1 MKPTIAQQINTLLY
15 YLQTKQ
21 TPPFEI
27 LFWENLQKIDF
38 DYSANSLQQLS
49 RFFAAM
55 AKRHIQLPQ
64 LLANQSGQAL
74 VVALAAYIADYLAKT
89 TGQPIAWYD
98 YDRMSAQLARQNKHP
113 IQSQLPADFY
123 ASLTARIGHKIY
135 CQPLKLL
142 PDLLQG
148 KDVLPQF
155 IAQMTQT
162 LYQQSQVNLLQS
174 PEAVCQG
181 YLAKVKTGKLQDDAI
196 AFSTYLAAVNFDH
209 SRDSLV
215 QIDEALSAIQQA
227 FGFTQADYLDFLQ
240 DTSRQAFCY
249 LLGFYIGV
257 TSSRLANVPVRWV
270 SFAQMYDSLG
280 EEFAEC
286 IEHSFV
292 LLFEDCY
299 RTPMLVVTNRLFGLA
314 SNFPTTAAEF
324 ADIVQRQNAGRLA
337 VYPYQDAVNSTAD
350 LPAPWT
356 SAMQAA
362 GGLVASVLS
371 RLSQG
376 EPILPCM
383 YQAYISDNTGDQ
395 LTAFNPSNIK
405 LLSPSDTDLDTD
417 IEKNINIETDTD
429 TLIDSL
435 YQTLHQNPQLATIIV
450 GCFDSYTNLPMGR
463 TEGIVIEI
471 WVYDNPCLQL
481 QLVLP
486 YQPANDWHSL
496 KIYPLVSH
504 QNGAQTALTSEQIA
518 ALTTHFYQALLSPP
532 STQHTAVKT
541 LWQDAYVNQLDSWVL
556 PPKDQRIQQQNAQL
570 VTHFDFALLPILDNQ
585 PNVNMAAFDYTSIDW
600 RGFDLAKHILQAS
613 HHEQSYLQVYVS
625 DNLIKDEL
633 YRQVEATE
641 DLYRYGKVVWGVVIK
656 SDAAL
661 TEPMS
666 EEERDTPFANHRVS
680 CADILFDPSGQAR
693 VEDLQAKASQL
704 MDAVG
709 TVNQPTNATPDVAF
723 YQLHCQDDTSRVFNL
738 AYPAS
743 IAATNYRITT
753 SWIWRRH
760 LPNGILSNSI
770 VPIII
775 HTNAYQNKAEQ
786 GEIMVLPSQ
795 LWDKAYYHYWLS
807 LAYEQFG
814 QDYDLLPYIHWQQ
827 KYAQDSTDAA
837 TQKRLWPKFKPNRAP
852 NRAPS
857 REQSSAIGLMSDKPQ
872 KPVQTAAKPQ
882 GSLQQATIQQAA
894 IQQTTGQKLAD
905 VKSTLQPSIASTPQT
920 AQAAKISQTSQTL
933 QTPKAM
939 PPSSLSNELTQQL
952 MNDKLRLQT
961 QLSTKDTAKDKKLLV
976 IAIGG
981 VLFLIIMVI
990 LVKFMR

>member
-123 ASLTARIGHKIY
+123 ASLTARIGHKVY

-181 YLAKVKTGKLQDDAI
+181 YLAKVKTGKLQDAAI
-196 AFSTYLAAVNFDH
+196 AFSTYLAAVNFDN

-257 TSSRLANVPVRWV
+257 TSSRLANAPVRWV

-280 EEFAEC
+280 EAFAEC
-286 IEHSFV
+286 LEHSFV

-314 SNFPTTAAEF
+314 SSFPTTAAEF
-324 ADIVQRQNAGRLA
+324 ADILQRQNAGHIA
-337 VYPYQDAVNSTAD
+337 VYPYQDAVSATAD

-362 GGLVASVLS
+362 GALVASVLS

-376 EPILPCM
+376 EPILPSV
-383 YQAYISDNTGDQ
+383 YQAHTSDNTGGE

-405 LLSPSDTDLDTD
+405 LLSPSDTDLDTATA
-417 IEKNINIETDTD
+417 TDTD
-429 TLIDSL
+429 TDTNIDTVIDSL
-435 YQTLHQNPQLATIIV
+435 YQTLHQNPQLAPVIV

-471 WVYDNPCLQL
+471 WVYENPRLQL

-486 YQPANDWHSL
+486 YQSANDWHSL

-504 QNGAQTALTSEQIA
+504 QNGAQTALTSEQIT
-518 ALTTHFYQALLSPP
+518 ALTTHFYQALLSTP
-532 STQHTAVKT
+532 STQNTAVKT

-585 PNVNMAAFDYTSIDW
+585 PTVNMAAFDYTSIDW

-661 TEPMS
+661 TQPMS
-666 EEERDTPFANHRVS
+666 EEERDTPFANYRVS

-704 MDAVG
+704 MDAIG
-709 TVNQPTNATPDVAF
+709 TVNQPTNAAPDVAF
-723 YQLHCQDDTSRVFNL
+723 YQLHCQDHTSRVFNL

-760 LPNGILSNSI
+760 LPNGMLSNSI

-837 TQKRLWPKFKPNRAP
+837 TQKRLWPKFKPNRAS

-857 REQSSAIGLMSDKPQ
+857 RQQSSAIVLSDKLENPMSA
-872 KPVQTAAKPQ
+872 TAKQQ
-882 GSLQQATIQQAA
+882 GSMQQATIQQAT

-905 VKSTLQPSIASTPQT
+905 VKPTLQPSIESTPQ
-920 AQAAKISQTSQTL
+920 AAQTSQTSL
-933 QTPKAM
+933 TSKAM
-939 PPSSLSNELTQQL
+939 PPSALSNELTQQL

-976 IAIGG
+976 IALGG
-981 VLFLIIMVI
+981 VFVLIIMVI
-990 LVKFMR
+990 LVKLMR

>member
-1 MKPTIAQQINTLLY
+1 MKPTTAQQVNTLLY

-64 LLANQSGQAL
+64 LLAHQSGQAL
-74 VVALAAYIADYLAKT
+74 IVALAAYIADYLAKT
-89 TGQPIAWYD
+89 TGQAIAWYD
-98 YDRMSAQLARQNKHP
+98 YDRMSAQLARQNKYP
-113 IQSQLPADFY
+113 IQSQLPANFY
-123 ASLTARIGHKIY
+123 SSLTARIGHKLY

-148 KDVLPQF
+148 KEVLPQF
-155 IAQMTQT
+155 IDQMTQT

-181 YLAKVKTGKLQDDAI
+181 YLAKVKTGKLQDAAI
-196 AFSTYLAAVNFDH
+196 AFSTYLAAVNFNH

-240 DTSRQAFCY
+240 DASRQAFCY

-257 TSSRLANVPVRWV
+257 TSSRLANAPVRWV

-280 EEFAEC
+280 EAFAEC
-286 IEHSFV
+286 LEHSFV

-324 ADIVQRQNAGRLA
+324 ADILQRQNAGNIA
-337 VYPYQDAVNSTAD
+337 VYPYQDAVSAIAN

-362 GGLVASVLS
+362 GALVASVLS

-376 EPILPCM
+376 QPIVPCV
-383 YQAYISDNTGDQ
+383 YQAHTSDNPADE

-417 IEKNINIETDTD
+417 IEKNTNIETDTDTD

-435 YQTLHQNPQLATIIV
+435 YQTLHQNPQLAPIIV

-471 WVYDNPCLQL
+471 WVYENPRLQL

-486 YQPANDWHSL
+486 YQSANDWHSL

-504 QNGAQTALTSEQIA
+504 QNGAQTALTSEQIT
-518 ALTTHFYQALLSPP
+518 ALTTHFYQALLSAP
-532 STQHTAVKT
+532 SQNTAVKT

-585 PNVNMAAFDYTSIDW
+585 PNVNMAAFDYSSIDW

-613 HHEQSYLQVYVS
+613 HHEQGYLQVYVS

-633 YRQVEATE
+633 YRQVEAAE

-656 SDAAL
+656 SDAEL
-661 TEPMS
+661 TKPMS

-704 MDAVG
+704 MDAIG
-709 TVNQPTNATPDVAF
+709 TVNQPPNTTPDVAF

-743 IAATNYRITT
+743 IAVTNYRITT

-760 LPNGILSNSI
+760 LPNGMLSNNI

-827 KYAQDSTDAA
+827 KYAQDSTDVA

-857 REQSSAIGLMSDKPQ
+857 RQQSSAIVLSDKLENPMSA
-872 KPVQTAAKPQ
+872 TAKQQ
-882 GSLQQATIQQAA
+882 GSMQQATIQQAT

-905 VKSTLQPSIASTPQT
+905 VKPTLQPSIESTPQ
-920 AQAAKISQTSQTL
+920 AAQTSQTSL
-933 QTPKAM
+933 TSKAM
-939 PPSSLSNELTQQL
+939 PPSALSNELTQQL

-976 IAIGG
+976 IALGG
-981 VLFLIIMVI
+981 VLILIILVI
-990 LVKFMR
+990 LVKIMR

>member
-98 YDRMSAQLARQNKHP
+98 YDRMSAQLARQNKYP
-113 IQSQLPADFY
+113 TQSQLPADFY
-123 ASLTARIGHKIY
+123 ASLTARIGHKVY

-148 KDVLPQF
+148 KEVLPQF

-240 DTSRQAFCY
+240 DASRQAFCY

-257 TSSRLANVPVRWV
+257 TSSRLANAPVRWV

-280 EEFAEC
+280 ETFAEC
-286 IEHSFV
+286 LEHSFV

-299 RTPMLVVTNRLFGLA
+299 RTPVLVVTNRLFGLA
-314 SNFPTTAAEF
+314 SSFPTTAAEF
-324 ADIVQRQNAGRLA
+324 ADILQRQNAGHIA
-337 VYPYQDAVNSTAD
+337 VYPYQDAVSATAD

-362 GGLVASVLS
+362 GALVASVLS

-376 EPILPCM
+376 EPILPCV
-383 YQAYISDNTGDQ
+383 YQAHSSDNTGDE
-395 LTAFNPSNIK
+395 LTAFNPSNIA
-405 LLSPSDTDLDTD
+405 LLSPSDTDLDTA
-417 IEKNINIETDTD
+417 TDTD
-429 TLIDSL
+429 TDTVIDSL
-435 YQTLHQNPQLATIIV
+435 YQTLHQNPQLAPIIV
-450 GCFDSYTNLPMGR
+450 GCFDSYTNLPMRR

-471 WVYDNPCLQL
+471 WVYENPRLQL

-486 YQPANDWHSL
+486 YQSANDWHSL

-504 QNGAQTALTSEQIA
+504 QNSAQTALTSEQIT
-518 ALTTHFYQALLSPP
+518 ALTTHFYQALLSTPL
-532 STQHTAVKT
+532 TQNTAVKT

-556 PPKDQRIQQQNAQL
+556 PPKDQRIQQQNTQL
-570 VTHFDFALLPILDNQ
+570 VTHFDFTLLPILDNQ
-585 PNVNMAAFDYTSIDW
+585 PTVNMAAFDYTSIDW

-613 HHEQSYLQVYVS
+613 HQEQSYLQVYVS

-656 SDAAL
+656 SDAEL
-661 TEPMS
+661 TKPMS

-704 MDAVG
+704 MDAVA
-709 TVNQPTNATPDVAF
+709 TNQPPNAPPDVAF
-723 YQLHCQDDTSRVFNL
+723 YQLHCQDHTSRVFNL

-760 LPNGILSNSI
+760 LPNGMLSNSV

-827 KYAQDSTDAA
+827 KYAQDSTDVAI
-837 TQKRLWPKFKPNRAP
+837 QKRLWPKFKPNRAP

-857 REQSSAIGLMSDKPQ
+857 REQNSAIGLMSDKLENPMSA
-872 KPVQTAAKPQ
+872 TAKQQ
-882 GSLQQATIQQAA
+882 GSVQQAAVQQAT

-905 VKSTLQPSIASTPQT
+905 VQPTLQPSIESTSQA
-920 AQAAKISQTSQTL
+920 AQAAKTS
-933 QTPKAM
+933 QTPKAL

-961 QLSTKDTAKDKKLLV
+961 QLSTKDTAKEKKLLM

-981 VLFLIIMVI
+981 VLVLIIMVI
-990 LVKFMR
+990 LVKLMR

>member
-1 MKPTIAQQINTLLY
+1 MKPTTAQQVNTLLY

-240 DTSRQAFCY
+240 DASHQAFCY

-286 IEHSFV
+286 LEHSFV

-299 RTPMLVVTNRLFGLA
+299 RKPMLVVTNRLFGLA
-314 SNFPTTAAEF
+314 SNFPTTAVEF
-324 ADIVQRQNAGRLA
+324 ADILQRQNAGHIG
-337 VYPYQDAVNSTAD
+337 VYPYQNAVSATAD
-350 LPAPWT
+350 LPALWS

-376 EPILPCM
+376 QPILPSV
-383 YQAYISDNTGDQ
+383 YQAHTSDNTGDE
-395 LTAFNPSNIK
+395 LTAFNPSNIA
-405 LLSPSDTDLDTD
+405 LLSPSDTDVDTVTDADTD
-417 IEKNINIETDTD
+417 K
-429 TLIDSL
+429 LIDSL
-435 YQTLHQNPQLATIIV
+435 YQTLHQNPQLGPIIV

-471 WVYDNPCLQL
+471 WVYENPRLQL

-486 YQPANDWHSL
+486 YQSTNDWHSL
-496 KIYPLVSH
+496 KIYPLVSD

-518 ALTTHFYQALLSPP
+518 ALTTHFYQALLSTP
-532 STQHTAVKT
+532 STQNTAVKT

-585 PNVNMAAFDYTSIDW
+585 PNVNMAAFDYNSIDW
-600 RGFDLAKHILQAS
+600 RGFDLAKHILQTTQ
-613 HHEQSYLQVYVS
+613 HEQSYLQVYVS

-633 YRQVEATE
+633 YRQVEVTE

-661 TEPMS
+661 TEPMP
-666 EEERDTPFANHRVS
+666 EEERDTPFANYQVS

-704 MDAVG
+704 MDAIG
-709 TVNQPTNATPDVAF
+709 TVNQPPNTTPDLAF
-723 YQLHCQDDTSRVFNL
+723 YQLHYQDDTSRVFNL

-760 LPNGILSNSI
+760 LPNGMLSNSV

-814 QDYDLLPYIHWQQ
+814 QNYDLLPYIHWQQ
-827 KYAQDSTDAA
+827 KYAQDGTDAA

-852 NRAPS
+852 SRTPNRA
-857 REQSSAIGLMSDKPQ
+857 QSSAIGLMSDKPQ

-939 PPSSLSNELTQQL
+939 PPSSLSNELTQQI

-981 VLFLIIMVI
+981 MLVLIIMVI
-990 LVKFMR
+990 LVKLMR

>member
-1 MKPTIAQQINTLLY
+1 MKPTTAQQVNTLLY

-89 TGQPIAWYD
+89 TGQAIAWYD
-98 YDRMSAQLARQNKHP
+98 YDRMSAQRARQNKHP
-113 IQSQLPADFY
+113 THSQLPANFY
-123 ASLTARIGHKIY
+123 SSLTAHIGHKLY

-174 PEAVCQG
+174 PEVVCQG
-181 YLAKVKTGKLQDDAI
+181 YLAKVKTGKLQDAAI

-227 FGFTQADYLDFLQ
+227 FGFTQADYLEFLQ
-240 DTSRQAFCY
+240 DASHQAFCY

-257 TSSRLANVPVRWV
+257 TSSRLANAPVRWV

-280 EEFAEC
+280 EGFAEC
-286 IEHSFV
+286 LEHSFV

-324 ADIVQRQNAGRLA
+324 ADIVQRQNAGHLA
-337 VYPYQDAVNSTAD
+337 VYPYQDAVSATAD

-376 EPILPCM
+376 QPIVPCV
-383 YQAYISDNTGDQ
+383 YQAHTSDNTGGE

-405 LLSPSDTDLDTD
+405 LLSPSDTDLDKVTA
-417 IEKNINIETDTD
+417 TDTD
-429 TLIDSL
+429 TDTDKLIDSL
-435 YQTLHQNPQLATIIV
+435 YQTLHQNPQLAPITV

-471 WVYDNPCLQL
+471 WVYENPRLQL

-518 ALTTHFYQALLSPP
+518 ALTTHFYQALLSTP
-532 STQHTAVKT
+532 STQNTAVKT

-570 VTHFDFALLPILDNQ
+570 VTHFDFTLLPILDN
-585 PNVNMAAFDYTSIDW
+585 
-600 RGFDLAKHILQAS
+600 
-613 HHEQSYLQVYVS
+613 
-625 DNLIKDEL
+625 
-633 YRQVEATE
+633 
-641 DLYRYGKVVWGVVIK
+641 
-656 SDAAL
+656 
-661 TEPMS
+661 
-666 EEERDTPFANHRVS
+666 
-680 CADILFDPSGQAR
+680 
-693 VEDLQAKASQL
+693 
-704 MDAVG
+704 
-709 TVNQPTNATPDVAF
+709 
-723 YQLHCQDDTSRVFNL
+723 
-738 AYPAS
+738 
-743 IAATNYRITT
+743 
-753 SWIWRRH
+753 
-760 LPNGILSNSI
+760 
-770 VPIII
+770 
-775 HTNAYQNKAEQ
+775 
-786 GEIMVLPSQ
+786 
-795 LWDKAYYHYWLS
+795 
-807 LAYEQFG
+807 
-814 QDYDLLPYIHWQQ
+814 
-827 KYAQDSTDAA
+827 
-837 TQKRLWPKFKPNRAP
+837 
-852 NRAPS
+852 
-857 REQSSAIGLMSDKPQ
+857 
-872 KPVQTAAKPQ
+872 
-882 GSLQQATIQQAA
+882 
-894 IQQTTGQKLAD
+894 
-905 VKSTLQPSIASTPQT
+905 
-920 AQAAKISQTSQTL
+920 
-933 QTPKAM
+933 
-939 PPSSLSNELTQQL
+939 
-952 MNDKLRLQT
+952 
-961 QLSTKDTAKDKKLLV
+961 
-976 IAIGG
+976 
-981 VLFLIIMVI
+981 
-990 LVKFMR
+990 

>member
-1 MKPTIAQQINTLLY
+1 MKPTTAQQVNTLLY

-21 TPPFEI
+21 TPPFKI

-49 RFFAAM
+49 QFFAAM

-74 VVALAAYIADYLAKT
+74 IVALAAYIADYLAKT

-98 YDRMSAQLARQNKHP
+98 YDRMSAQLARQNKYP

-123 ASLTARIGHKIY
+123 ASLTAHIGHKVY

-162 LYQQSQVNLLQS
+162 VYQQSQVNLLQS

-181 YLAKVKTGKLQDDAI
+181 YLAKVKTGKLQDAAT
-196 AFSTYLAAVNFDH
+196 AFSTYLAAVNFDN

-227 FGFTQADYLDFLQ
+227 VGFTQADYLDFLQ
-240 DTSRQAFCY
+240 DASSQAFCY

-280 EEFAEC
+280 EEFTEC

-314 SNFPTTAAEF
+314 SNFPTTATEF
-324 ADIVQRQNAGRLA
+324 ADILQRQNAGHLA
-337 VYPYQDAVNSTAD
+337 VYPYQDAVSATAN

-362 GGLVASVLS
+362 GGLVASVLL

-376 EPILPCM
+376 QPIVPCV
-383 YQAYISDNTGDQ
+383 YQAHSSDNKADE
-395 LTAFNPSNIK
+395 LTAFNPCNIK
-405 LLSPSDTDLDTD
+405 LLSPSDTDLDTVTA
-417 IEKNINIETDTD
+417 TDTD
-429 TLIDSL
+429 TVIDSL
-435 YQTLHQNPQLATIIV
+435 YQTLHQNPQLAPIIV

-471 WVYDNPCLQL
+471 WVYENPRLQL

-486 YQPANDWHSL
+486 YQSANDWHSL

-504 QNGAQTALTSEQIA
+504 QNGAQTVLNSEQTA
-518 ALTTHFYQALLSPP
+518 ALTTHFYQALLSTP
-532 STQHTAVKT
+532 STQNTAVKT
-541 LWQDAYVNQLDSWVL
+541 LWQDAYVNQLDNWVL

-570 VTHFDFALLPILDNQ
+570 VTHFDFALLPIFDNQ
-585 PNVNMAAFDYTSIDW
+585 TNVNMAAFDYTSIDW

-613 HHEQSYLQVYVS
+613 HHEQSYLQVYAS

-666 EEERDTPFANHRVS
+666 EKERDTPFANYRVS

-704 MDAVG
+704 MDAIG
-709 TVNQPTNATPDVAF
+709 KVNQPSNTTPDIAF

-760 LPNGILSNSI
+760 LPNGMLSNSV

-827 KYAQDSTDAA
+827 KYAQDSTDVA

-857 REQSSAIGLMSDKPQ
+857 RAQSSAIGFMSD
-872 KPVQTAAKPQ
+872 KPVQTAAKQQ
-882 GSLQQATIQQAA
+882 GSSQQS
-894 IQQTTGQKLAD
+894 TGQKLAD
-905 VKSTLQPSIASTPQT
+905 VKPTLRPSIESTS
-920 AQAAKISQTSQTL
+920 QAAKTS
-933 QTPKAM
+933 QTPKAS
-939 PPSSLSNELTQQL
+939 PSSLSNELTQQL

-981 VLFLIIMVI
+981 VLVLIIMVI
-990 LVKFMR
+990 LVKLMR

>member
-1 MKPTIAQQINTLLY
+1 MKPTTAQQVNTLLY

-21 TPPFEI
+21 TPPFKI

-89 TGQPIAWYD
+89 TGQAIAWYD
-98 YDRMSAQLARQNKHP
+98 YDTMSAQLARQNKYP
-113 IQSQLPADFY
+113 TQSQLPVDFY
-123 ASLTARIGHKIY
+123 ASLTARIGHKVY

-148 KDVLPQF
+148 KEVLPQF
-155 IAQMTQT
+155 IARMTQT

-181 YLAKVKTGKLQDDAI
+181 YLAKVKTGKLQDAAI
-196 AFSTYLAAVNFDH
+196 AFSTHLAAVNFDH

-240 DTSRQAFCY
+240 DASRQAFCY

-257 TSSRLANVPVRWV
+257 TSSRLANAPVRWV

-280 EEFAEC
+280 EAFAEC
-286 IEHSFV
+286 LEHSFV

-324 ADIVQRQNAGRLA
+324 ADIVQRQNAGHLA
-337 VYPYQDAVNSTAD
+337 VYPYQEAVNSTTD

-376 EPILPCM
+376 QPIVPCV
-383 YQAYISDNTGDQ
+383 YQANSSYNTGDE

-405 LLSPSDTDLDTD
+405 LLYPHDTDLDTVTA
-417 IEKNINIETDTD
+417 TDTD
-429 TLIDSL
+429 TDTNIDTVIDSL
-435 YQTLHQNPQLATIIV
+435 YQTLHQNPQLAPIIV

-471 WVYDNPCLQL
+471 WVYENPRLQL

-486 YQPANDWHSL
+486 YQSANDWHSL

-504 QNGAQTALTSEQIA
+504 QNGAQTALTSEQIT
-518 ALTTHFYQALLSPP
+518 ALTTHFYQALLSAP
-532 STQHTAVKT
+532 SQNTAVKT

-585 PNVNMAAFDYTSIDW
+585 PNGNMATFDYTSIDW
-600 RGFDLAKHILQAS
+600 RGFDLAKYILQAS

-693 VEDLQAKASQL
+693 VEDLQDKASQL

-709 TVNQPTNATPDVAF
+709 IDQPTNAMPDVAF

-743 IAATNYRITT
+743 IAATNYRITS

-760 LPNGILSNSI
+760 LPNGMLSNSV

-775 HTNAYQNKAEQ
+775 HTHAYQNKAEQ

-852 NRAPS
+852 S
-857 REQSSAIGLMSDKPQ
+857 REQSSAIGLMSDKLENPMSA
-872 KPVQTAAKPQ
+872 TAQQQ
-882 GSLQQATIQQAA
+882 GSLQQSTIQQAA
-894 IQQTTGQKLAD
+894 IQQTPGQKIAH
-905 VKSTLQPSIASTPQT
+905 VKPTLQPSIESTS
-920 AQAAKISQTSQTL
+920 QAA
-933 QTPKAM
+933 QTPKA

-952 MNDKLRLQT
+952 MNDKLRLRT

-976 IAIGG
+976 IAGSG
-981 VLFLIIMVI
+981 VLVLIIMVI
-990 LVKFMR
+990 LVKLMR

>member
-1 MKPTIAQQINTLLY
+1 MKPTTAQQVNTLLY

-98 YDRMSAQLARQNKHP
+98 YDRMSAQLARQNKYP
-113 IQSQLPADFY
+113 TQSQLPADFY
-123 ASLTARIGHKIY
+123 SSLTAHIGHKIY

-181 YLAKVKTGKLQDDAI
+181 YLAKVKTGKLQDAAI

-240 DTSRQAFCY
+240 DASRQAFCY

-257 TSSRLANVPVRWV
+257 TSSRLANAPVRWV

-286 IEHSFV
+286 LEHSFV

-314 SNFPTTAAEF
+314 GNFPTTAAEF
-324 ADIVQRQNAGRLA
+324 ADIVQRQNAGHIA
-337 VYPYQDAVNSTAD
+337 VYPYQDAMSATTD

-362 GGLVASVLS
+362 GELVASVLS

-376 EPILPCM
+376 QPIVPCM
-383 YQAYISDNTGDQ
+383 YQANTSDNTADE

-405 LLSPSDTDLDTD
+405 LLSPSDTDLDKATAT
-417 IEKNINIETDTD
+417 NTD

-435 YQTLHQNPQLATIIV
+435 YQTLHQNPQLAPIIV

-463 TEGIVIEI
+463 TEGVVIEI
-471 WVYDNPCLQL
+471 WVYENPRLQL

-486 YQPANDWHSL
+486 YQSANDWHSL

-504 QNGAQTALTSEQIA
+504 QNSAQTVLTSEQIA
-518 ALTTHFYQALLSPP
+518 ALTTHFYQALLSTP
-532 STQHTAVKT
+532 STQNTAVKT

-585 PNVNMAAFDYTSIDW
+585 PNVNMAAFDYSSIDW

-613 HHEQSYLQVYVS
+613 HHEQGYLQVYVS

-633 YRQVEATE
+633 YRQVEAAE

-656 SDAAL
+656 SDAEL
-661 TEPMS
+661 TKPMS

-704 MDAVG
+704 MDAIG
-709 TVNQPTNATPDVAF
+709 TVNQPPNTTPDVAF

-743 IAATNYRITT
+743 IAVTNYRITT

-760 LPNGILSNSI
+760 LPNGMLSNNI
-770 VPIII
+770 VSIII

-827 KYAQDSTDAA
+827 KYAQDSTDVAI
-837 TQKRLWPKFKPNRAP
+837 QKRLWPKFKPNRAP

-857 REQSSAIGLMSDKPQ
+857 REQSSAIGLMPQ
-872 KPVQTAAKPQ
+872 KIEKPVQTAAKPQ
-882 GSLQQATIQQAA
+882 GSLQQATIQQAD
-894 IQQTTGQKLAD
+894 IQQKTGQKLAD
-905 VKSTLQPSIASTPQT
+905 VKPVSQPSIESTS
-920 AQAAKISQTSQTL
+920 QAA
-933 QTPKAM
+933 QTPKAP

-961 QLSTKDTAKDKKLLV
+961 QLSTNDTAKDKKLLV
-976 IAIGG
+976 IAVGG
-981 VLFLIIMVI
+981 VLVLIIMVI
-990 LVKFMR
+990 LVKLMR

>member
-1 MKPTIAQQINTLLY
+1 MKPTTAQQVNTLLY

-64 LLANQSGQAL
+64 LLANQSGEAL
-74 VVALAAYIADYLAKT
+74 IVALAAYIADYLAKT
-89 TGQPIAWYD
+89 TGQAIAWYD
-98 YDRMSAQLARQNKHP
+98 YDRMSAQLARQNKYP
-113 IQSQLPADFY
+113 AQSQLPANFY
-123 ASLTARIGHKIY
+123 ASLTARIGHKVY

-181 YLAKVKTGKLQDDAI
+181 YLAKVKTGKLQDATI
-196 AFSTYLAAVNFDH
+196 AFSTYLAAVNFDY

-240 DTSRQAFCY
+240 DASRQAFCY

-257 TSSRLANVPVRWV
+257 TSSRLANAPVRWV

-280 EEFAEC
+280 ETFAEC
-286 IEHSFV
+286 LEHSFV

-299 RTPMLVVTNRLFGLA
+299 RTPVLVVTNRLFGLA
-314 SNFPTTAAEF
+314 RNFPTTAAEF
-324 ADIVQRQNAGRLA
+324 ADILQRQNAGHIA
-337 VYPYQDAVNSTAD
+337 VYPYQDAVSATAD

-362 GGLVASVLS
+362 GALVASVLS

-376 EPILPCM
+376 EPILPCV
-383 YQAYISDNTGDQ
+383 YQAHSSDNTGDE
-395 LTAFNPSNIK
+395 LTAFNPSNIA
-405 LLSPSDTDLDTD
+405 LLSPSDTDLDTA
-417 IEKNINIETDTD
+417 TDTD
-429 TLIDSL
+429 TDTVIDSL
-435 YQTLHQNPQLATIIV
+435 YQTLHQNPQLARIIV
-450 GCFDSYTNLPMGR
+450 GCFDSYTNLPMRR

-471 WVYDNPCLQL
+471 WVYDNPRLQL

-504 QNGAQTALTSEQIA
+504 QNGAQTAITSEQVA
-518 ALTTHFYQALLSPP
+518 ALTTHFYQALLSTPP
-532 STQHTAVKT
+532 TQNTAVKT

-570 VTHFDFALLPILDNQ
+570 VTRFDFALLPILDNQ
-585 PNVNMAAFDYTSIDW
+585 TNVNMAAFDYTSIDW

-704 MDAVG
+704 MDAIG
-709 TVNQPTNATPDVAF
+709 RVNQPPNTTPDVAF

-743 IAATNYRITT
+743 IAVTNYRITT

-760 LPNGILSNSI
+760 LPNGMLSNNI

-827 KYAQDSTDAA
+827 KYAQDSTDVAI
-837 TQKRLWPKFKPNRAP
+837 QKRLWPKFKPSRTP
-852 NRAPS
+852 NRASS
-857 REQSSAIGLMSDKPQ
+857 RAQSSAIGLMSDKLENPMSA
-872 KPVQTAAKPQ
+872 TAK
-882 GSLQQATIQQAA
+882 QQATIQQAT

-905 VKSTLQPSIASTPQT
+905 VKPVSQPSIES
-920 AQAAKISQTSQTL
+920 TSQVA
-933 QTPKAM
+933 QTPKA
-939 PPSSLSNELTQQL
+939 PPPASLSNELTQQL

-976 IAIGG
+976 IALGG
-981 VLFLIIMVI
+981 VLILIILVI
-990 LVKFMR
+990 LVKIMR

>member
-98 YDRMSAQLARQNKHP
+98 YDRMSAQLARQNKYP

-123 ASLTARIGHKIY
+123 ASLTAHIGHKVY

-162 LYQQSQVNLLQS
+162 VYQQSQVNLLQS

-181 YLAKVKTGKLQDDAI
+181 YLAKVKTGKLQDAAI

-257 TSSRLANVPVRWV
+257 TSSRLANAPVRWV

-280 EEFAEC
+280 EAFAEC
-286 IEHSFV
+286 LEHSFV
-292 LLFEDCY
+292 LLFEDYY

-314 SNFPTTAAEF
+314 SSFPTTAAEF
-324 ADIVQRQNAGRLA
+324 ADIVQRQNAGHIA
-337 VYPYQDAVNSTAD
+337 VYPYQDAVSATAD

-376 EPILPCM
+376 EPILPCV
-383 YQAYISDNTGDQ
+383 YQAHSSDNTGGE

-405 LLSPSDTDLDTD
+405 LLSPSDTDLDTATA
-417 IEKNINIETDTD
+417 TDTD
-429 TLIDSL
+429 TNIDTVIDSL
-435 YQTLHQNPQLATIIV
+435 YQTLHQNPQLAPVIV
-450 GCFDSYTNLPMGR
+450 GCFDSYTNLPMRR

-471 WVYDNPCLQL
+471 WVYENPRLQL

-504 QNGAQTALTSEQIA
+504 QNGAQTALTSEQIT
-518 ALTTHFYQALLSPP
+518 ALTTHFYQALLSTP
-532 STQHTAVKT
+532 STQNTAVKT

-556 PPKDQRIQQQNAQL
+556 PPEDQRIQQRIAEL
-570 VTHFDFALLPILDNQ
+570 VTRFDFALLPILDNQ
-585 PNVNMAAFDYTSIDW
+585 TNVNMAAFDYTSIDW
-600 RGFDLAKHILQAS
+600 RGFDLAKHILQTS

-661 TEPMS
+661 TKPMS
-666 EEERDTPFANHRVS
+666 EEERDTPFANYRVS

-709 TVNQPTNATPDVAF
+709 TVNQPSNATPDVAF
-723 YQLHCQDDTSRVFNL
+723 YQLHCQDHTSRVFNL

-760 LPNGILSNSI
+760 LPNGMLSNSV

-775 HTNAYQNKAEQ
+775 HTDAYQNKAEQ

-827 KYAQDSTDAA
+827 KYGQDSTDAA

-852 NRAPS
+852 NRASS
-857 REQSSAIGLMSDKPQ
+857 REQSSAIGLMSDKLENPISA
-872 KPVQTAAKPQ
+872 TAKQQ
-882 GSLQQATIQQAA
+882 GTIQQAA
-894 IQQTTGQKLAD
+894 VQQATIQQTTGQKLGD
-905 VKSTLQPSIASTPQT
+905 VKPTLQPSTESTS
-920 AQAAKISQTSQTL
+920 QAA
-933 QTPKAM
+933 QTPKAP

-961 QLSTKDTAKDKKLLV
+961 QLSTKDIAKDKKLLV
-976 IAIGG
+976 IAGSG
-981 VLFLIIMVI
+981 VLILIIMMI
-990 LVKFMR
+990 LVKLMR

>member
-1 MKPTIAQQINTLLY
+1 MKPTTAQQVNTLLY

-21 TPPFEI
+21 TPPFKI
-27 LFWENLQKIDF
+27 MFWENLQKIDF
-38 DYSANSLQQLS
+38 DYSANSLQRLS
-49 RFFAAM
+49 QFFAAM

-74 VVALAAYIADYLAKT
+74 IVALAAYIADYLAKT

-98 YDRMSAQLARQNKHP
+98 YDRMSAQLARQNKYP
-113 IQSQLPADFY
+113 TQSQLLANFY
-123 ASLTARIGHKIY
+123 ASLTARIGHKVY

-181 YLAKVKTGKLQDDAI
+181 YLAKVKTGKLQDAAI
-196 AFSTYLAAVNFDH
+196 AFSTYLAAVNFDY

-240 DTSRQAFCY
+240 DASRQAFCY

-257 TSSRLANVPVRWV
+257 TSSRLANAPVRWV

-280 EEFAEC
+280 ETFAEC
-286 IEHSFV
+286 LEHSFV

-299 RTPMLVVTNRLFGLA
+299 RTPVLVVTNRLFGLA
-314 SNFPTTAAEF
+314 RNFPTTAAEF
-324 ADIVQRQNAGRLA
+324 ADILQRQNAGHIA
-337 VYPYQDAVNSTAD
+337 VYPYQDAVSATAD

-362 GGLVASVLS
+362 GALVASVLS
-371 RLSQG
+371 KLSQG
-376 EPILPCM
+376 EPILPCV
-383 YQAYISDNTGDQ
+383 YQAHSSDNTGDE
-395 LTAFNPSNIK
+395 LTAFNPSNIA
-405 LLSPSDTDLDTD
+405 LLSPSDTDLDTA
-417 IEKNINIETDTD
+417 TDTD
-429 TLIDSL
+429 TDTVIDSL
-435 YQTLHQNPQLATIIV
+435 YQTLHQNPQLARIIV
-450 GCFDSYTNLPMGR
+450 GCFDSYTNLPMRR

-471 WVYDNPCLQL
+471 WVYDNPRLQL

-504 QNGAQTALTSEQIA
+504 QNGAQTAITSEQVA
-518 ALTTHFYQALLSPP
+518 ALTTHFYQALLSTPP
-532 STQHTAVKT
+532 TQNTAVKT

-585 PNVNMAAFDYTSIDW
+585 PTVNMAAFDYTSIDW

-680 CADILFDPSGQAR
+680 CADILFDASGQAR

-704 MDAVG
+704 MDAIG
-709 TVNQPTNATPDVAF
+709 KVNQPPNAAPDVAF

-760 LPNGILSNSI
+760 LPNGMLSNSI

-837 TQKRLWPKFKPNRAP
+837 TQKRLWPKFKPNRAT

-857 REQSSAIGLMSDKPQ
+857 REQSSAIGLMSDKLENPMSA
-872 KPVQTAAKPQ
+872 TAQ
-882 GSLQQATIQQAA
+882 QQAA
-894 IQQTTGQKLAD
+894 IQQTTVQKLAD
-905 VKSTLQPSIASTPQT
+905 VKPTLQP
-920 AQAAKISQTSQTL
+920 QTSQAA
-933 QTPKAM
+933 QTPKPM
-939 PPSSLSNELTQQL
+939 PPPSLSNELTQQL

-981 VLFLIIMVI
+981 VFVLIIMVI
-990 LVKFMR
+990 LVKLMR

>member
-1 MKPTIAQQINTLLY
+1 
-15 YLQTKQ
+15 
-21 TPPFEI
+21 
-27 LFWENLQKIDF
+27 
-38 DYSANSLQQLS
+38 
-49 RFFAAM
+49 
-55 AKRHIQLPQ
+55 
-64 LLANQSGQAL
+64 
-74 VVALAAYIADYLAKT
+74 
-89 TGQPIAWYD
+89 
-98 YDRMSAQLARQNKHP
+98 
-113 IQSQLPADFY
+113 
-123 ASLTARIGHKIY
+123 
-135 CQPLKLL
+135 
-142 PDLLQG
+142 
-148 KDVLPQF
+148 
-155 IAQMTQT
+155 
-162 LYQQSQVNLLQS
+162 
-174 PEAVCQG
+174 
-181 YLAKVKTGKLQDDAI
+181 
-196 AFSTYLAAVNFDH
+196 
-209 SRDSLV
+209 
-215 QIDEALSAIQQA
+215 
-227 FGFTQADYLDFLQ
+227 
-240 DTSRQAFCY
+240 
-249 LLGFYIGV
+249 
-257 TSSRLANVPVRWV
+257 
-270 SFAQMYDSLG
+270 MYDSLG
-280 EEFAEC
+280 EAFAEC
-286 IEHSFV
+286 LEHSFV
-292 LLFEDCY
+292 LLFEGCY

-314 SNFPTTAAEF
+314 SSFPTTAAEF
-324 ADIVQRQNAGRLA
+324 ADILQRQNAGCLA
-337 VYPYQDAVNSTAD
+337 VYPYQEAVKSTAD

-362 GGLVASVLS
+362 GALVASVLS
-371 RLSQG
+371 RLSQD
-376 EPILPCM
+376 EPILPCV
-383 YQAYISDNTGDQ
+383 YQAHSSDNTGGD

-405 LLSPSDTDLDTD
+405 LLSPSDTDLDTATA
-417 IEKNINIETDTD
+417 TDTD
-429 TLIDSL
+429 TDTDKLIDSL
-435 YQTLHQNPQLATIIV
+435 YQTLHQNPQLAPIIV

-471 WVYDNPCLQL
+471 WVYENPRLQL

-486 YQPANDWHSL
+486 YQSANDWQSL
-496 KIYPLVSH
+496 KIYPLISH

-518 ALTTHFYQALLSPP
+518 ALTTHFYQALLSTP
-532 STQHTAVKT
+532 STQNTAVKT

-585 PNVNMAAFDYTSIDW
+585 PNVNMAAFDYTTIDW

-613 HHEQSYLQVYVS
+613 HHQQSYLQVYVS

-633 YRQVEATE
+633 FRQVEATE

-704 MDAVG
+704 MDAIG
-709 TVNQPTNATPDVAF
+709 TVNQPPNTTPDVAF

-760 LPNGILSNSI
+760 LPNGMLSNSI

-852 NRAPS
+852 NQAPS
-857 REQSSAIGLMSDKPQ
+857 REQSSAIGLMSDKIENPM
-872 KPVQTAAKPQ
+872 PATAKQQ
-882 GSLQQATIQQAA
+882 GSLQQAAVQQAPT
-894 IQQTTGQKLAD
+894 QQTTGQKLAD
-905 VKSTLQPSIASTPQT
+905 VKPTLQPLQPSTESTPQT
-920 AQAAKISQTSQTL
+920 AQ
-933 QTPKAM
+933 TPK
-939 PPSSLSNELTQQL
+939 PSPSSLSNELTQQL

-981 VLFLIIMVI
+981 VLVLIIMVI
-990 LVKFMR
+990 LVKMMR

>member
-1 MKPTIAQQINTLLY
+1 MKPTTAQQVNTLLY

-21 TPPFEI
+21 TPPFKI

-64 LLANQSGQAL
+64 LLANQSGQAF

-98 YDRMSAQLARQNKHP
+98 YDRMSAQRARQNKHP
-113 IQSQLPADFY
+113 THSQLPANFY
-123 ASLTARIGHKIY
+123 SSLTAHIGHKVY

-148 KDVLPQF
+148 KEVLPQF
-155 IAQMTQT
+155 IARMTQT
-162 LYQQSQVNLLQS
+162 VYQQSQVNLLQS

-196 AFSTYLAAVNFDH
+196 AFSSYLAAVNFDN

-227 FGFTQADYLDFLQ
+227 FGFTQADYLEFLQ
-240 DTSRQAFCY
+240 DASRQAFCY

-257 TSSRLANVPVRWV
+257 TSSRLANAPVRWV

-280 EEFAEC
+280 EAFAEC
-286 IEHSFV
+286 LEHSFV

-324 ADIVQRQNAGRLA
+324 ADIVQRQNAGHIA
-337 VYPYQDAVNSTAD
+337 VYPYQEAVNSTTD

-362 GGLVASVLS
+362 GALVASVLS

-376 EPILPCM
+376 QPIVPCV
-383 YQAYISDNTGDQ
+383 YQAHSSDNTGGE

-405 LLSPSDTDLDTD
+405 LLYPHDTDLDTVTA
-417 IEKNINIETDTD
+417 TDTD
-429 TLIDSL
+429 TDTNIDTVIDSL
-435 YQTLHQNPQLATIIV
+435 YQTLHQNPQLAPIIV

-471 WVYDNPCLQL
+471 WVYENPRLQL

-486 YQPANDWHSL
+486 YQSANDWHSL
-496 KIYPLVSH
+496 KIYPLVNH
-504 QNGAQTALTSEQIA
+504 QNGAQTAITSEQIT
-518 ALTTHFYQALLSPP
+518 ALTTDFYQALLSAPL
-532 STQHTAVKT
+532 TQNTAVKT

-600 RGFDLAKHILQAS
+600 RGFDLAKYILQAS
-613 HHEQSYLQVYVS
+613 HHEQGYLQVYVS

-709 TVNQPTNATPDVAF
+709 IDQPLNAASDVAF

-743 IAATNYRITT
+743 IAATNYRITS

-760 LPNGILSNSI
+760 LPNGMLSNSV

-775 HTNAYQNKAEQ
+775 HTHAYQNKAEQ

-852 NRAPS
+852 S
-857 REQSSAIGLMSDKPQ
+857 REQSSAIGLMSDKLENPMSA
-872 KPVQTAAKPQ
+872 TAQ
-882 GSLQQATIQQAA
+882 QQAA

-905 VKSTLQPSIASTPQT
+905 VKPTLQP
-920 AQAAKISQTSQTL
+920 QTSQAA
-933 QTPKAM
+933 QTPKPM
-939 PPSSLSNELTQQL
+939 PPPSLSNELTQRL

-961 QLSTKDTAKDKKLLV
+961 QLSTKDTAKDKKLLL

-981 VLFLIIMVI
+981 VLVLIIMVI
-990 LVKFMR
+990 LVKLMR

>member
-1 MKPTIAQQINTLLY
+1 MKPTTAQQVNTLLY

-64 LLANQSGQAL
+64 LLAHQSGQAL
-74 VVALAAYIADYLAKT
+74 IVALAAYIADYLAKT

-98 YDRMSAQLARQNKHP
+98 YDRMSAQLARQNKYP
-113 IQSQLPADFY
+113 IQSQLPANFY
-123 ASLTARIGHKIY
+123 SSLTARIGHKVY

-162 LYQQSQVNLLQS
+162 VYQQSQVNLLQS

-181 YLAKVKTGKLQDDAI
+181 YLAKVKTGKLQDAAI
-196 AFSTYLAAVNFDH
+196 AFSTYLAAVNFDY

-240 DTSRQAFCY
+240 DASRQAFCY

-257 TSSRLANVPVRWV
+257 TSSRLANAPVRWV

-280 EEFAEC
+280 ETFAEC
-286 IEHSFV
+286 LEHSFV

-299 RTPMLVVTNRLFGLA
+299 RTPVLVVTNRLFGLA
-314 SNFPTTAAEF
+314 RNFPTTAAEF
-324 ADIVQRQNAGRLA
+324 ADILQRQNAGHIA
-337 VYPYQDAVNSTAD
+337 VYPYQDAVSATAD

-362 GGLVASVLS
+362 GALVASVLS

-376 EPILPCM
+376 EPILPCV
-383 YQAYISDNTGDQ
+383 YQAHSSDNTGDE
-395 LTAFNPSNIK
+395 LTAFNPSNIA
-405 LLSPSDTDLDTD
+405 LLSPSDTDLDTA
-417 IEKNINIETDTD
+417 TDTD
-429 TLIDSL
+429 TDTVIDSL
-435 YQTLHQNPQLATIIV
+435 YQTLHQNPQLARIIV
-450 GCFDSYTNLPMGR
+450 GCFDSYTNLPMRR

-471 WVYDNPCLQL
+471 WVYDNPRLQL

-504 QNGAQTALTSEQIA
+504 QNGAQTAITSEQVA
-518 ALTTHFYQALLSPP
+518 ALTTHFYQALLSTPP
-532 STQHTAVKT
+532 TQNTAVKT

-585 PNVNMAAFDYTSIDW
+585 PTVNMAAFDYTSIDW

-641 DLYRYGKVVWGVVIK
+641 NLYRYGKVVWGVVIK
-656 SDAAL
+656 SDVAL
-661 TEPMS
+661 TQPMS
-666 EEERDTPFANHRVS
+666 EEERDTPFTNHRIS

-704 MDAVG
+704 MDAIG
-709 TVNQPTNATPDVAF
+709 TVNQPTNAAPDVAF
-723 YQLHCQDDTSRVFNL
+723 YQLHCQDHTSRVFNL

-760 LPNGILSNSI
+760 LPNGMLSNSI

-775 HTNAYQNKAEQ
+775 HTHAYQNKAEQ

-837 TQKRLWPKFKPNRAP
+837 TQKRLWPKFKPNRAS

-857 REQSSAIGLMSDKPQ
+857 RQQSSAIVLSDKLENPMSA
-872 KPVQTAAKPQ
+872 TAKQQ
-882 GSLQQATIQQAA
+882 GSLQKAA
-894 IQQTTGQKLAD
+894 IQQTTGQKLTN
-905 VKSTLQPSIASTPQT
+905 VQPTLQPSIDSTS
-920 AQAAKISQTSQTL
+920 QAAQTR
-933 QTPKAM
+933 KAP

-976 IAIGG
+976 IAVGG
-981 VLFLIIMVI
+981 VLVLIIMVI
-990 LVKFMR
+990 LVKLMR

>member
-1 MKPTIAQQINTLLY
+1 MKPTTAQQVNTLLY

-89 TGQPIAWYD
+89 TGQAIAWYD
-98 YDRMSAQLARQNKHP
+98 YDTMSAQLARQNKHP
-113 IQSQLPADFY
+113 THSQLPANFY
-123 ASLTARIGHKIY
+123 ASLTAHIGHKVY

-162 LYQQSQVNLLQS
+162 VYQQSQVNLLQS

-196 AFSTYLAAVNFDH
+196 AFSTFLAGVNFDH

-215 QIDEALSAIQQA
+215 QIDETLSAIQQA

-257 TSSRLANVPVRWV
+257 TSSRLANAPVRWV

-280 EEFAEC
+280 EAFAEC
-286 IEHSFV
+286 LEHSFV

-324 ADIVQRQNAGRLA
+324 ADILQRQNAGHLA
-337 VYPYQDAVNSTAD
+337 VYPYQDAVSATTD

-376 EPILPCM
+376 QPILPCV
-383 YQAYISDNTGDQ
+383 YQAHTSDNTGGD

-405 LLSPSDTDLDTD
+405 LLSPSDTDLDTVTATA
-417 IEKNINIETDTD
+417 TDTD

-435 YQTLHQNPQLATIIV
+435 YQTLHQNPQLAPIIV

-463 TEGIVIEI
+463 TEGVVIEI
-471 WVYDNPCLQL
+471 WVYESPRLQL

-518 ALTTHFYQALLSPP
+518 ALTTDFYQALLSAP
-532 STQHTAVKT
+532 STQHNAVKT

-556 PPKDQRIQQQNAQL
+556 PPKDRRIQQQNAQL

-585 PNVNMAAFDYTSIDW
+585 PNVNMAAFDYNSIDW

-613 HHEQSYLQVYVS
+613 HHEQSYLQVYAS

-666 EEERDTPFANHRVS
+666 EEERDTPFTNHRVS

-704 MDAVG
+704 MDAIG
-709 TVNQPTNATPDVAF
+709 KVNQPSNTTPDIAF

-760 LPNGILSNSI
+760 LPNGMLSNSI

-827 KYAQDSTDAA
+827 KYAQNGTDAV

-852 NRAPS
+852 N
-857 REQSSAIGLMSDKPQ
+857 SSKAIMAEKP
-872 KPVQTAAKPQ
+872 AAASKQQ
-882 GSLQQATIQQAA
+882 GSLQKAA
-894 IQQTTGQKLAD
+894 IQQTTGQKLAN
-905 VKSTLQPSIASTPQT
+905 VQPTLQPLTESLTQT
-920 AQAAKISQTSQTL
+920 A
-933 QTPKAM
+933 QTPKAP

-981 VLFLIIMVI
+981 VLVLIIMAI
-990 LVKFMR
+990 LVKLMR

>member
-1 MKPTIAQQINTLLY
+1 MKPTTAQQVNTLLY

-21 TPPFEI
+21 TPPFKI

-38 DYSANSLQQLS
+38 DYSANSLRQLS

-89 TGQPIAWYD
+89 TGQAIAWYD
-98 YDRMSAQLARQNKHP
+98 YDRMSAQLARQNKYP
-113 IQSQLPADFY
+113 TQSQLPADFY
-123 ASLTARIGHKIY
+123 ASLTARIGHKVY

-162 LYQQSQVNLLQS
+162 VYQQSQVNLLQS

-181 YLAKVKTGKLQDDAI
+181 YLAKVKTGKLQDAAI

-227 FGFTQADYLDFLQ
+227 FGFTQADYLEFLQ
-240 DTSRQAFCY
+240 DASHQAFCY

-257 TSSRLANVPVRWV
+257 TSSRLANAPVRWV

-280 EEFAEC
+280 EAFAEC
-286 IEHSFV
+286 LEHSFV

-324 ADIVQRQNAGRLA
+324 ADIVQRQNAGHLA
-337 VYPYQDAVNSTAD
+337 VYPYQDAVSATAD

-376 EPILPCM
+376 QPILPCV
-383 YQAYISDNTGDQ
+383 YQANTSDNTGGE

-405 LLSPSDTDLDTD
+405 LLYPHDTDLA
-417 IEKNINIETDTD
+417 TDTD
-429 TLIDSL
+429 TVIDSL
-435 YQTLHQNPQLATIIV
+435 YQTLHQNPQLAPITV

-471 WVYDNPCLQL
+471 WVYENPRLQL

-486 YQPANDWHSL
+486 YQSANDWHSL
-496 KIYPLVSH
+496 KIYPLVSY
-504 QNGAQTALTSEQIA
+504 QNGAQIALTSEQIT
-518 ALTTHFYQALLSPP
+518 ALTTHFYQALLSAP
-532 STQHTAVKT
+532 STQNTAVKT

-556 PPKDQRIQQQNAQL
+556 PPKDQRIQQQNTQL

-585 PNVNMAAFDYTSIDW
+585 PNVNMAAFDYNSIDW

-709 TVNQPTNATPDVAF
+709 TVNQPPNTLPDVAF

-760 LPNGILSNSI
+760 LPNGMLSNSI

-775 HTNAYQNKAEQ
+775 HTTAYQNKAEQ

-837 TQKRLWPKFKPNRAP
+837 TQKRLWPKFKPNRAS

-857 REQSSAIGLMSDKPQ
+857 RQQSSAIVLSDKLENPMSA
-872 KPVQTAAKPQ
+872 TAKQQ
-882 GSLQQATIQQAA
+882 GSMQQATIQQAT

-905 VKSTLQPSIASTPQT
+905 VKPTLQPSIES
-920 AQAAKISQTSQTL
+920 TSQVA
-933 QTPKAM
+933 QTPKA
-939 PPSSLSNELTQQL
+939 PPPASLSNELTQQL

-976 IAIGG
+976 IALGG
-981 VLFLIIMVI
+981 MLVLIILVI
-990 LVKFMR
+990 LVKIMR

>member
-1 MKPTIAQQINTLLY
+1 MKPTTAQQVNTLLY

-89 TGQPIAWYD
+89 TGQAIAWYD

-113 IQSQLPADFY
+113 THSQLPANFY
-123 ASLTARIGHKIY
+123 SSLTAHIGHKVY

-162 LYQQSQVNLLQS
+162 VYQQSQVNLLQS

-181 YLAKVKTGKLQDDAI
+181 YLAKVKTGKLQDAAI

-209 SRDSLV
+209 SHDSLV

-240 DTSRQAFCY
+240 DASRQAFCY

-257 TSSRLANVPVRWV
+257 TSSRLANAPVRWV
-270 SFAQMYDSLG
+270 CFAQMYDSLG
-280 EEFAEC
+280 EAFAEC
-286 IEHSFV
+286 LEHSFV

-324 ADIVQRQNAGRLA
+324 ADIVQRQNAGHLA
-337 VYPYQDAVNSTAD
+337 VYPYQDAVSATAD
-350 LPAPWT
+350 LPAHWT

-376 EPILPCM
+376 EPILPCV
-383 YQAYISDNTGDQ
+383 YQAHSSDNTGDE
-395 LTAFNPSNIK
+395 LTAFNPSNIA
-405 LLSPSDTDLDTD
+405 LLSPSDTDLDTA
-417 IEKNINIETDTD
+417 TDTD
-429 TLIDSL
+429 TDTVIDSL
-435 YQTLHQNPQLATIIV
+435 YQTLHQNPQLARIIV
-450 GCFDSYTNLPMGR
+450 GCFDSYTNLPMRR

-471 WVYDNPCLQL
+471 WVYDNPRLQL

-504 QNGAQTALTSEQIA
+504 QNGAQTAITSEQVA
-518 ALTTHFYQALLSPP
+518 ALTTHFYQALLSTPP
-532 STQHTAVKT
+532 TQNTAVKT

-585 PNVNMAAFDYTSIDW
+585 PTVNMAAFDYTSIDW

-641 DLYRYGKVVWGVVIK
+641 NLYRYGKVVWGVVIK
-656 SDAAL
+656 SDVAL
-661 TEPMS
+661 TQPMS
-666 EEERDTPFANHRVS
+666 EEERDTPFTNHRIS

-704 MDAVG
+704 MDAIG
-709 TVNQPTNATPDVAF
+709 TVNQPTNAAPDVAF
-723 YQLHCQDDTSRVFNL
+723 YQLHYQDDTSRVFNL

-760 LPNGILSNSI
+760 LPNGMLSNSI

-837 TQKRLWPKFKPNRAP
+837 TQKRLWPKFKPNRAS

-857 REQSSAIGLMSDKPQ
+857 REQSSAIGLMSNKLENPMSA
-872 KPVQTAAKPQ
+872 TAK
-882 GSLQQATIQQAA
+882 QQATIQQAA

-905 VKSTLQPSIASTPQT
+905 VKPTLQPSTESTPQT
-920 AQAAKISQTSQTL
+920 ARAAQTSQTSQTS
-933 QTPKAM
+933 KAM

-981 VLFLIIMVI
+981 VLVLIIMVI
-990 LVKFMR
+990 LVKMMR

>member
-1 MKPTIAQQINTLLY
+1 MKPTTAQQVNTLLY

-21 TPPFEI
+21 TPPFKI

-38 DYSANSLQQLS
+38 DYSANSLRQLS

-64 LLANQSGQAL
+64 LLAHQSGQAL

-98 YDRMSAQLARQNKHP
+98 YDTMLAQLARQNKYP
-113 IQSQLPADFY
+113 TQSQLPANFY
-123 ASLTARIGHKIY
+123 SSLTAHIGHKVY

-148 KDVLPQF
+148 KEVLPQF
-155 IAQMTQT
+155 IARMTQT

-181 YLAKVKTGKLQDDAI
+181 YLAKVKTGKLQDAAI
-196 AFSTYLAAVNFDH
+196 AFSTYLAAVNFDN

-240 DTSRQAFCY
+240 DASRQAFCY

-257 TSSRLANVPVRWV
+257 TSSRLANAPVRWV

-280 EEFAEC
+280 EAFAEC
-286 IEHSFV
+286 LEHSFV

-299 RTPMLVVTNRLFGLA
+299 RTPMLVVTNRLFGIA

-324 ADIVQRQNAGRLA
+324 ADIVQRQNAGHLA
-337 VYPYQDAVNSTAD
+337 VYPYQNAVSATAN
-350 LPAPWT
+350 LPVHWM

-362 GGLVASVLS
+362 GAVVASVLS

-376 EPILPCM
+376 QPILPCV
-383 YQAYISDNTGDQ
+383 YQAHSSDNTGGD

-405 LLSPSDTDLDTD
+405 LLYPHDTDLDTVTA
-417 IEKNINIETDTD
+417 TDTD
-429 TLIDSL
+429 TDTNIDTVIDSL
-435 YQTLHQNPQLATIIV
+435 YQTLHQNPQLAPIIV

-471 WVYDNPCLQL
+471 WVYEDPRLQL

-486 YQPANDWHSL
+486 YQSANDWHSL
-496 KIYPLVSH
+496 KIYPLVNH
-504 QNGAQTALTSEQIA
+504 QNSAQTAITSEQIA
-518 ALTTHFYQALLSPP
+518 ALTTHFYQALLSAP
-532 STQHTAVKT
+532 STQNTGVKT

-556 PPKDQRIQQQNAQL
+556 PPKDQRIQQQNTQL

-600 RGFDLAKHILQAS
+600 RGFDLAKYILQAS
-613 HHEQSYLQVYVS
+613 HHEQGYLQVYVS

-709 TVNQPTNATPDVAF
+709 IDQPTNAMPDVAF

-743 IAATNYRITT
+743 IAATNYRITS

-760 LPNGILSNSI
+760 LPNGMLSNSV

-775 HTNAYQNKAEQ
+775 HTHAYQNKAEQ

-852 NRAPS
+852 S
-857 REQSSAIGLMSDKPQ
+857 REQSSAIGLMSDKLENPMSA
-872 KPVQTAAKPQ
+872 TAQ
-882 GSLQQATIQQAA
+882 QQAA

-905 VKSTLQPSIASTPQT
+905 VKPTLQP
-920 AQAAKISQTSQTL
+920 QTSQAA
-933 QTPKAM
+933 QTPKPM
-939 PPSSLSNELTQQL
+939 PPPSLSNELTQQL

-961 QLSTKDTAKDKKLLV
+961 QLSTKDTAKDKKLLL

-981 VLFLIIMVI
+981 VLVLIIMVI
-990 LVKFMR
+990 LVKLMR

>member
-1 MKPTIAQQINTLLY
+1 MKPTTAQQVNTLLY

-74 VVALAAYIADYLAKT
+74 IVALAAYIADYLAKT

-113 IQSQLPADFY
+113 THSQLPANFY
-123 ASLTARIGHKIY
+123 RSLTARIGHKLY

-240 DTSRQAFCY
+240 DASRQAFCY

-257 TSSRLANVPVRWV
+257 TSSRLANAPVRWV

-280 EEFAEC
+280 EAFAEC
-286 IEHSFV
+286 LEHSFV

-324 ADIVQRQNAGRLA
+324 ADIVQRQNAGHIA
-337 VYPYQDAVNSTAD
+337 VYPYQDAVSATAD

-362 GGLVASVLS
+362 GALVASVLS

-376 EPILPCM
+376 QPILPCV
-383 YQAYISDNTGDQ
+383 YQAHSSDNTGGE

-405 LLSPSDTDLDTD
+405 LLSPSDTDLATDTATDTD
-417 IEKNINIETDTD
+417 IDTV
-429 TLIDSL
+429 IDSL
-435 YQTLHQNPQLATIIV
+435 YQTLHQNPQLAPIIV

-463 TEGIVIEI
+463 TEGVVIEI
-471 WVYDNPCLQL
+471 WVYENPRLQL

-486 YQPANDWHSL
+486 YQSANDWHSL

-504 QNGAQTALTSEQIA
+504 QNGAQTALTSEQIT
-518 ALTTHFYQALLSPP
+518 ALTTHFYQALLSTP
-532 STQHTAVKT
+532 STQNTAVKT

-570 VTHFDFALLPILDNQ
+570 ATHFDFALLPILDNQ
-585 PNVNMAAFDYTSIDW
+585 PNVTMAAFDYSSIDW
-600 RGFDLAKHILQAS
+600 RGFDLAKYILQAS

-656 SDAAL
+656 SDAEL
-661 TEPMS
+661 TKPMS
-666 EEERDTPFANHRVS
+666 EEERDTPFTNHRVS

-704 MDAVG
+704 MDAIG
-709 TVNQPTNATPDVAF
+709 TVNQPPNTTPDVAF

-743 IAATNYRITT
+743 IAVTNYRITT

-760 LPNGILSNSI
+760 LPNGMLSNSI

-827 KYAQDSTDAA
+827 KYAQDSTDVAI
-837 TQKRLWPKFKPNRAP
+837 QKRLWPKFKPNRAP

-857 REQSSAIGLMSDKPQ
+857 REQSSAIGLMPQ
-872 KPVQTAAKPQ
+872 KIEKPVQTAAKPQ
-882 GSLQQATIQQAA
+882 GSLQQATIQQAD
-894 IQQTTGQKLAD
+894 IQQKTGQKLAD
-905 VKSTLQPSIASTPQT
+905 VKPVSQPSIESTS
-920 AQAAKISQTSQTL
+920 QAA
-933 QTPKAM
+933 QTPKAP

-961 QLSTKDTAKDKKLLV
+961 QLSTNDTAKDKKLLV
-976 IAIGG
+976 IAVGG
-981 VLFLIIMVI
+981 VLVLIIMVI
-990 LVKFMR
+990 LVKLMR

>member
-1 MKPTIAQQINTLLY
+1 MKPTTAQQVNTLLY

-64 LLANQSGQAL
+64 LLAHQSGQAL

-89 TGQPIAWYD
+89 TGQAIAWYD

-113 IQSQLPADFY
+113 THPQLPADFY
-123 ASLTARIGHKIY
+123 SSLTAHIGHKVY

-148 KDVLPQF
+148 KEVLPQF

-196 AFSTYLAAVNFDH
+196 AFSSYLAAVNFDN

-240 DTSRQAFCY
+240 DASRQAFCY

-257 TSSRLANVPVRWV
+257 TSSRLANAPVRWV

-280 EEFAEC
+280 EAFAEC
-286 IEHSFV
+286 LEHSFV

-324 ADIVQRQNAGRLA
+324 ADILQRQNAGHLA
-337 VYPYQDAVNSTAD
+337 VYPYQEAVSATAN
-350 LPAPWT
+350 LPVHWM
-356 SAMQAA
+356 SAVQAA
-362 GGLVASVLS
+362 GAVVASVLS

-376 EPILPCM
+376 QPILPCV
-383 YQAYISDNTGDQ
+383 YQAHSSDNTGGD

-405 LLSPSDTDLDTD
+405 LLYPHDTDLDTVTA
-417 IEKNINIETDTD
+417 TDTD
-429 TLIDSL
+429 TDTNIDTVIDSL
-435 YQTLHQNPQLATIIV
+435 YQTLHQNPQLAPIIV

-471 WVYDNPCLQL
+471 WVYENPRLQL

-486 YQPANDWHSL
+486 YQSANDWHSL
-496 KIYPLVSH
+496 KIYPLVNH
-504 QNGAQTALTSEQIA
+504 QNGAQTAITSEQIT
-518 ALTTHFYQALLSPP
+518 ALTTDFYQALLSAPL
-532 STQHTAVKT
+532 TQNTGVKT

-600 RGFDLAKHILQAS
+600 RGFDLAKYILQAS
-613 HHEQSYLQVYVS
+613 HHEQGYLQVYVS

-704 MDAVG
+704 MDAIG
-709 TVNQPTNATPDVAF
+709 RVNQPPNAPPDVAF

-743 IAATNYRITT
+743 IAATNYRITS

-760 LPNGILSNSI
+760 LPNGMLSNSV

-775 HTNAYQNKAEQ
+775 HTHAYQNKAEQ

-852 NRAPS
+852 S
-857 REQSSAIGLMSDKPQ
+857 REQSSAIGLMSDKLENPMSA
-872 KPVQTAAKPQ
+872 TAKQQ
-882 GSLQQATIQQAA
+882 GSVQQAA
-894 IQQTTGQKLAD
+894 TQQTTGQKLAD
-905 VKSTLQPSIASTPQT
+905 VQPTLQPSIAST
-920 AQAAKISQTSQTL
+920 S
-933 QTPKAM
+933 QTPKAP

-961 QLSTKDTAKDKKLLV
+961 QLSTKDTAKDKKLLL

-981 VLFLIIMVI
+981 VLVLIIMVI
-990 LVKFMR
+990 LVKLMR

>member
-1 MKPTIAQQINTLLY
+1 MKPTTAQQINTLLY

-98 YDRMSAQLARQNKHP
+98 YDRMSAQLARQNKYP
-113 IQSQLPADFY
+113 TQSQLPADFY
-123 ASLTARIGHKIY
+123 ASLTARIGHKVY

-181 YLAKVKTGKLQDDAI
+181 YLAKVKTGKLQDAAI
-196 AFSTYLAAVNFDH
+196 AFSTYLAAVNFDY

-240 DTSRQAFCY
+240 DASRQAFCY

-257 TSSRLANVPVRWV
+257 TSSRLANAPVRWV

-280 EEFAEC
+280 ETFAEC
-286 IEHSFV
+286 LEHSFV

-299 RTPMLVVTNRLFGLA
+299 RTPVLVVTNRLFGLA
-314 SNFPTTAAEF
+314 RNFPTTAAEF
-324 ADIVQRQNAGRLA
+324 ADILQRQNAGHIA
-337 VYPYQDAVNSTAD
+337 VYPYQDAVSATAD

-362 GGLVASVLS
+362 GALVASVLS

-376 EPILPCM
+376 EPILPCV
-383 YQAYISDNTGDQ
+383 YQAHSSDNTGDE
-395 LTAFNPSNIK
+395 LTAFNPSNIA
-405 LLSPSDTDLDTD
+405 LLSPSDTDLDTA
-417 IEKNINIETDTD
+417 TDTD
-429 TLIDSL
+429 TDTVIDSL
-435 YQTLHQNPQLATIIV
+435 YQTLHQNPQLARIIV
-450 GCFDSYTNLPMGR
+450 GCFDSYTNLPMRR

-471 WVYDNPCLQL
+471 WVYDNPRLQL

-504 QNGAQTALTSEQIA
+504 QNGAQTAITSEQVA
-518 ALTTHFYQALLSPP
+518 ALTTHFYQALLSTPP
-532 STQHTAVKT
+532 TQNTAVKT

-585 PNVNMAAFDYTSIDW
+585 PTVNMAAFDYTSIDW

-641 DLYRYGKVVWGVVIK
+641 NLYRYGKVVWGVVIK
-656 SDAAL
+656 SDVAL
-661 TEPMS
+661 TQPMS
-666 EEERDTPFANHRVS
+666 EEERDTPFTNHRIS

-704 MDAVG
+704 MDAIG
-709 TVNQPTNATPDVAF
+709 TVNQPTNAAPDVAF
-723 YQLHCQDDTSRVFNL
+723 YQLHCQDHTSRVFNL

-760 LPNGILSNSI
+760 LPNGMLSNSI

-837 TQKRLWPKFKPNRAP
+837 TQKRLWPKFKPNRAS

-857 REQSSAIGLMSDKPQ
+857 RQQSSAIVLSDKLENPMSA
-872 KPVQTAAKPQ
+872 TAKQQ
-882 GSLQQATIQQAA
+882 GSMQQATIQQAT

-905 VKSTLQPSIASTPQT
+905 VKPTLQPSIESTPQ
-920 AQAAKISQTSQTL
+920 AAQTSQTSL
-933 QTPKAM
+933 TSKAM
-939 PPSSLSNELTQQL
+939 PPSALSNELTQQL

-976 IAIGG
+976 IALGG
-981 VLFLIIMVI
+981 VLILIILVI
-990 LVKFMR
+990 LVKIMR

>member
-1 MKPTIAQQINTLLY
+1 MKPTTAQQVNTLLY

-21 TPPFEI
+21 TPPFKI

-89 TGQPIAWYD
+89 TGQAIAWYD
-98 YDRMSAQLARQNKHP
+98 YDTMSAQLARQNKYP
-113 IQSQLPADFY
+113 TQSQLPVDFY
-123 ASLTARIGHKIY
+123 ASLTARIGHKVY

-148 KDVLPQF
+148 KEVLPQF

-162 LYQQSQVNLLQS
+162 VYQQSQVNLLQS

-181 YLAKVKTGKLQDDAI
+181 YLAKVKTGKLQDAAI
-196 AFSTYLAAVNFDH
+196 AFSSYLAAVNFDH

-240 DTSRQAFCY
+240 DASRQAFCY

-257 TSSRLANVPVRWV
+257 TSSRLANAPVRWV

-280 EEFAEC
+280 EAFAEC
-286 IEHSFV
+286 LEHSFV

-324 ADIVQRQNAGRLA
+324 ADIVQRQNAGHLA
-337 VYPYQDAVNSTAD
+337 VYPYQEAVNSTTD

-362 GGLVASVLS
+362 GALVASVLS

-376 EPILPCM
+376 QPILPCV
-383 YQAYISDNTGDQ
+383 YQAHSSDNTGDE

-405 LLSPSDTDLDTD
+405 LLYPHDTDLDTVTA
-417 IEKNINIETDTD
+417 TDTD
-429 TLIDSL
+429 TDTNIDTVIDSL
-435 YQTLHQNPQLATIIV
+435 YQTLHQNPQLAPIIV

-471 WVYDNPCLQL
+471 WVYENPRLQL

-486 YQPANDWHSL
+486 YQSANDWHSL

-504 QNGAQTALTSEQIA
+504 QNSAQTAITSEQIT
-518 ALTTHFYQALLSPP
+518 ALTTDFYQALLSPP
-532 STQHTAVKT
+532 STQNTAVKT
-541 LWQDAYVNQLDSWVL
+541 LWQDAFVNQLDSWVL
-556 PPKDQRIQQQNAQL
+556 PPKDQRIQQQNTQL

-600 RGFDLAKHILQAS
+600 RGFDLAKYILQAS
-613 HHEQSYLQVYVS
+613 HHEQGYLQVYVS

-709 TVNQPTNATPDVAF
+709 IDQPTNAMPDVAF

-743 IAATNYRITT
+743 IAATNYRITS

-760 LPNGILSNSI
+760 LPNGMLSNSV

-775 HTNAYQNKAEQ
+775 HTHAYQNKAEQ

-852 NRAPS
+852 S
-857 REQSSAIGLMSDKPQ
+857 REQSSAIGLMSDKLENPMSA
-872 KPVQTAAKPQ
+872 TAQ
-882 GSLQQATIQQAA
+882 QQAA

-905 VKSTLQPSIASTPQT
+905 VKPTLQP
-920 AQAAKISQTSQTL
+920 QTSQAA
-933 QTPKAM
+933 QTPKPM
-939 PPSSLSNELTQQL
+939 PPPSLSNELTQRL

-961 QLSTKDTAKDKKLLV
+961 QLSTKDTAKDKKLLL

-981 VLFLIIMVI
+981 VLVLIIMVI
-990 LVKFMR
+990 LVKLMR

>member
-1 MKPTIAQQINTLLY
+1 MKPTIAQQVNTLLY

-21 TPPFEI
+21 TPPFKI

-38 DYSANSLQQLS
+38 NYSANSLQQLS

-89 TGQPIAWYD
+89 TRQPIAWYD
-98 YDRMSAQLARQNKHP
+98 YDRMSAQLARQNKYP

-123 ASLTARIGHKIY
+123 ASLTARIGHKLY

-174 PEAVCQG
+174 PEVVCQG
-181 YLAKVKTGKLQDDAI
+181 YLAKVKTGKLQDAAI

-227 FGFTQADYLDFLQ
+227 FGFTQADYLEFLQ
-240 DTSRQAFCY
+240 DTSHQAFCY

-257 TSSRLANVPVRWV
+257 TSSRLANAPVRWV
-270 SFAQMYDSLG
+270 SFGQMYDSLG
-280 EEFAEC
+280 EAFAEC
-286 IEHSFV
+286 LEHSFV
-292 LLFEDCY
+292 LLFEDGY

-314 SNFPTTAAEF
+314 SSFPTTAAEF
-324 ADIVQRQNAGRLA
+324 ADIVQRQNAGHLA
-337 VYPYQDAVNSTAD
+337 VYPYQDAVSATAD
-350 LPAPWT
+350 LPAHWT
-356 SAMQAA
+356 SAMQVA
-362 GGLVASVLS
+362 GALVASVLS

-376 EPILPCM
+376 QPFLPCM
-383 YQAYISDNTGDQ
+383 YQAHISDNTADE

-405 LLSPSDTDLDTD
+405 LLSPSDTDLDKVTA
-417 IEKNINIETDTD
+417 TDTD
-429 TLIDSL
+429 TDTDKLIDSL
-435 YQTLHQNPQLATIIV
+435 YQTLHQNPQLAPITV

-471 WVYDNPCLQL
+471 WVYENPLLQL

-486 YQPANDWHSL
+486 YQSANDWHSL
-496 KIYPLVSH
+496 KIYPLVNH
-504 QNGAQTALTSEQIA
+504 QNGAQTAITSEQIT
-518 ALTTHFYQALLSPP
+518 ALTPHFYQALLSAP
-532 STQHTAVKT
+532 SQNTAVKT

-570 VTHFDFALLPILDNQ
+570 VTHFDFTLLPILDSQ
-585 PNVNMAAFDYTSIDW
+585 THVNMAAFDYASIDW

-613 HHEQSYLQVYVS
+613 DHEQSYLQVYVS

-704 MDAVG
+704 KDAIG
-709 TVNQPTNATPDVAF
+709 TVNQPSIATPDVAF

-760 LPNGILSNSI
+760 LPNGMLSNSV

-795 LWDKAYYHYWLS
+795 LWDKAYYHYWLN

-814 QDYDLLPYIHWQQ
+814 QNYDLLPYIHWQQ

-857 REQSSAIGLMSDKPQ
+857 REQSSAIGLMSNKLENPMSA
-872 KPVQTAAKPQ
+872 TAKQ
-882 GSLQQATIQQAA
+882 QDSLQQATIQQAA

-905 VKSTLQPSIASTPQT
+905 VKPTLQPFIAST
-920 AQAAKISQTSQTL
+920 S
-933 QTPKAM
+933 QTPKAS
-939 PPSSLSNELTQQL
+939 PSSLSNELTQQL

-976 IAIGG
+976 IAGSG
-981 VLFLIIMVI
+981 VLILIIMVI
-990 LVKFMR
+990 LVKMMR

>member
-1 MKPTIAQQINTLLY
+1 MKPTTAQQVNTLLY

-21 TPPFEI
+21 APPFKI

-89 TGQPIAWYD
+89 TGQAIAWYD
-98 YDRMSAQLARQNKHP
+98 YDTMSAQLARQNKYP
-113 IQSQLPADFY
+113 TQSQLPVDFY
-123 ASLTARIGHKIY
+123 ASLTARIGHKVY

-162 LYQQSQVNLLQS
+162 VYQQSQVNLLQS

-181 YLAKVKTGKLQDDAI
+181 YLAKVKTGKLQDAAI
-196 AFSTYLAAVNFDH
+196 AFSTHLAAVNFDH

-240 DTSRQAFCY
+240 DASRQAFCY

-257 TSSRLANVPVRWV
+257 TSSRLVNAPVRWV

-280 EEFAEC
+280 EAFAEC
-286 IEHSFV
+286 LEHSFV

-324 ADIVQRQNAGRLA
+324 ADIVQRQNAGHLA
-337 VYPYQDAVNSTAD
+337 VYPYQEAVNSTTD

-362 GGLVASVLS
+362 GALVASVLS

-376 EPILPCM
+376 QPILPCV
-383 YQAYISDNTGDQ
+383 YQAHSSDNTGDE

-417 IEKNINIETDTD
+417 TD

-435 YQTLHQNPQLATIIV
+435 YQTLHQNPQLAPIIV

-471 WVYDNPCLQL
+471 WVYENPRLQL

-486 YQPANDWHSL
+486 YQSANDWHSL

-504 QNGAQTALTSEQIA
+504 QNGAQTALTSEQIT
-518 ALTTHFYQALLSPP
+518 ALTTHFYQALLSAP
-532 STQHTAVKT
+532 SQNTAVKT

-556 PPKDQRIQQQNAQL
+556 PPKDQRIQQQNTQL

-585 PNVNMAAFDYTSIDW
+585 PNVTMAAFDYTSIDW
-600 RGFDLAKHILQAS
+600 RGFDLAKYILQAS

-693 VEDLQAKASQL
+693 VEDLQDKASQL

-709 TVNQPTNATPDVAF
+709 IDQPTNAMPDVAF

-743 IAATNYRITT
+743 IAATNYRITS

-760 LPNGILSNSI
+760 LPNGMLSNSI

-775 HTNAYQNKAEQ
+775 HTNAYQNKPEQ

-852 NRAPS
+852 S
-857 REQSSAIGLMSDKPQ
+857 REQSSAIGLMSDKLENPI
-872 KPVQTAAKPQ
+872 PATAKQQ
-882 GSLQQATIQQAA
+882 GSLQQSTIQQAA
-894 IQQTTGQKLAD
+894 IQQTPGQKIAH
-905 VKSTLQPSIASTPQT
+905 VKPTLQPSIESTS
-920 AQAAKISQTSQTL
+920 QAA
-933 QTPKAM
+933 QTPKA

-976 IAIGG
+976 IAGSG
-981 VLFLIIMVI
+981 VLVLIIMVI
-990 LVKFMR
+990 LVKLMR